1 MAKRTKFARRNTCRR
16 PFAPWQAVADHTARN
31 RLAPMR
37 SAAEITKP
45 LWVWFILVALV
56 NPAWAES
63 AVFPKNR
70 WFAVDA
76 LNGTNLRGKGL
87 TLFVEPEGPSSA
99 AFAKGFGGCNDWHSW
114 FDTAGGTDVS
124 FAEFT
129 DTERVCSNQKRMQIE
144 KDYLSALAK
153 VTEFRFEGE
162 MLSLSGEG
170 VTLRLSPK
178 K

>member
-1 MAKRTKFARRNTCRR
+1 MSSPVEYLFAS
-16 PFAPWQAVADHTARN
+16 AIAVADNAARKQGW
-31 RLAPMR
+31 RPCGRAAWIMR
-37 SAAEITKP
+37 P
-45 LWVWFILVALV
+45 LGVWFILVALV

-63 AVFPKNR
+63 ALFPKNR

-76 LNGTNLRGKGL
+76 LNGTSLRGKGL
-87 TLFVEPEGPSSA
+87 TLFVEPEGASSA

-114 FDTAGGTDVS
+114 FDTAGGTEVS
-124 FAEFT
+124 FAQFT

>member
-1 MAKRTKFARRNTCRR
+1 MP

-31 RLAPMR
+31 RLA
-37 SAAEITKP
+37 AEITKP
-45 LWVWFILVALV
+45 LGVWFILVALV

-87 TLFVEPEGPSSA
+87 TLFVEPDGTSGA
-99 AFAKGFGGCNDWHSW
+99 TFAKGFAGCNDWHSW
-114 FDTAGGTDVS
+114 FDITGGTEVS
-124 FAEFT
+124 FAQFA
-129 DTERVCSNQKRMQIE
+129 DTERVCSNNQRMQIE
-144 KDYLSALAK
+144 RDYLAALAK
-153 VTEFRFEGE
+153 IKEFRLEGE
-162 MLSLSGEG
+162 MLSLTGDG